1 MSDKALERYGQ
12 QGNDKDYLDSSYHFW
27 KLSANSLSYFAQKM
41 SVYLVLTTITR
52 DAMGEGKFGRIDID
66 NYRTQIVN
74 HIPPYKFETE
84 EERKRYYGADYNNGE
99 MITAETIEGKSQE
112 WIDDLL
118 SRIEAGEV

>member
-27 KLSANSLSYFAQKM
+27 KLSANSMSYFAQKM

-66 NYRTQIVN
+66 NYRAKVN
-74 HIPPYKFETE
+74 HQAPYAYATE
-84 EERKRYYGADYNNGE
+84 AERKAHYGADYNDGE
-99 MITAETIEGKSQE
+99 MVTAETVEEKGQA
-112 WIDDLL
+112 WLDDLL
-118 SRIEAGEV
+118 ARIEAGEV